1 MKHNKINIEMALLD
15 PTSIFKTPSEVVD
28 NNSLTK
34 EQKLAI
40 LKRWEY
46 DAKELEIADDEN
58 MAAQNNGADILD
70 DILHAIDLLN
80 NQNTL

>member
-58 MAAQNNGADILD
+58 MVAQNNGADILD